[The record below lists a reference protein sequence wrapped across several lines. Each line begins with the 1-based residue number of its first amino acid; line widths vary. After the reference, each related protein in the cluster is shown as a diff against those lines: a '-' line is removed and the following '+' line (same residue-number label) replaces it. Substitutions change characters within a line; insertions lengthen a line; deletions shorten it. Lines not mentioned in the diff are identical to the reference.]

1 MPQLPSNAQWFQP
14 YPKCPC
20 GRPSAGQLYS
30 DRNSKLGDHCQ
41 RCADKAIKDSHKKG
55 RFLPDSPLEMAD
67 QAKDFRRLSDKDRD
81 ELLWWM
87 IMHAN
92 VALQQQGG
100 APTEA
105 FNDIERRIRGDA

>member
-1 MPQLPSNAQWFQP
+1 MSGSLAANML
-14 YPKCPC
+14 
-20 GRPSAGQLYS
+20 RLY
-30 DRNSKLGDHCQ
+30 RQN
-41 RCADKAIKDSHKKG
+41 
-55 RFLPDSPLEMAD
+55 SPLEMAD